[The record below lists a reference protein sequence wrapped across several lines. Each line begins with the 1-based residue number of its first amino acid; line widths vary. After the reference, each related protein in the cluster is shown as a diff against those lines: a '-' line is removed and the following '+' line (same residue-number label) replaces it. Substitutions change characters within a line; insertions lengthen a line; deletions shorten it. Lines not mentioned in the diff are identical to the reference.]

1 MKDEILK
8 KLDCFIDPL
17 FKFDPKLHRYTYDD
31 EVLQSVTKTVEKF
44 HKPFDTEAVAKRTS
58 EKTGVD
64 AEILKKEWAETNR
77 YANVVGTATH
87 EWIEDYFNGNW
98 KSLPTNPDIIH
109 RINKFNK
116 IFCSHLHKLTPV
128 KFETRIFSKKWKLA
142 GTIDA
147 LFLKDDKLYILDYK
161 TNKDF
166 KDDEHKDGKWEKL
179 LDPFGDFYKNHHNE
193 YSIQL
198 CLYAAILEQWGI
210 DIAGAYL
217 VYIGPGDDDA
227 RLIKVKDMRPIIKDY
242 FDSIL

>member
-98 KSLPTNPDIIH
+98 KALPNNPDIIH

-166 KDDEHKDGKWEKL
+166 KDDDHKDGKWEKL

-242 FDSIL
+242 FDSI